1 MDFHRRLP
9 FVNFQPGAYRVQLTV
24 PDERMD
30 PVIAREVL
38 LQGRFDPNDEYLT
51 FTIANSRDVR
61 KLITA
66 LSAQSDQA
74 TLTLTNGGDT
84 FFSCVLE
91 DDDLTDFEDEDTTHF
106 AFYTLAETTEEN
118 SCTD

>member
-9 FVNFQPGAYRVQLTV
+9 KVVFSPGAYRVQLTLPAEGV
-24 PDERMD
+24 D

-38 LQGRFDPNDEYLT
+38 LQGEFEPNDEYLT
-51 FTIANSRDVR
+51 FTIVNSRDVR
-61 KLITA
+61 KLVTA
-66 LSAQSDQA
+66 LSEQNEQA

-91 DDDLTDFEDEDTTHF
+91 DEEGTTFEDDDTTHF
-106 AFYTLAETTEEN
+106 YFYALAATTKETT
-118 SCTD
+118 